1 MDIKQNLADNIALYR
16 KSLKLTQAELGEKL
30 NYSDKSVSK
39 WERAEAVPEIVV
51 LKQLADFFNVK
62 IDDLLQEP
70 KLPKKPLINV
80 NKKRLAIEL
89 WSTCIVWLAAVIS
102 YVLIG
107 IIFPSVQNAWLA
119 FIVAIPVN
127 LIILLILTKVW
138 DKNFITFFIV
148 TLLIW
153 TLIMAIYLVLLYALV
168 APPPKLWYIF
178 LIGIPLQGLL
188 TFLFIHKSANNV
200 KR

>member
-1 MDIKQNLADNIALYR
+1 MDIKQNLADNITLYR

-30 NYSDKSVSK
+30 NYSDKAVSK

-51 LKQLADFFNVK
+51 LKQLADFFGVTV
-62 IDDLLQEP
+62 DDLLKEP
-70 KLPKKPLINV
+70 KTPKKPLINL
-80 NKKRLAIEL
+80 NKKRVAIGL
-89 WSTCIVWLAAVIS
+89 WSTCIVWLVAVIS

-107 IIFPSVQNAWLA
+107 IAFPSVENSWLV

-127 LIILLILTKVW
+127 LIVLLILTKVW
-138 DKNFITFFIV
+138 GKNFITFFIV

-153 TLIMAIYLVLLYALV
+153 TIISALYLVLFYSLASL
-168 APPPKLWYIF
+168 PQRLWYIF

-188 TFLFIHKSANNV
+188 TFLFIHRSATV
-200 KR
+200 K

>member
-1 MDIKQNLADNIALYR
+1 MDIKQNLADNITLYR

-30 NYSDKSVSK
+30 NYSDKAVSK

-51 LKQLADFFNVK
+51 LKQLADFFGVTV
-62 IDDLLQEP
+62 DVLLKEP
-70 KLPKKPLINV
+70 TPPKKPLINL
-80 NKKRLAIEL
+80 NKKRVAIGL
-89 WSTCIVWLAAVIS
+89 WSTCIVWLVAVIS

-107 IIFPSVQNAWLA
+107 IAFPSVENSWLA

-127 LIILLILTKVW
+127 LIVLLILTKVW
-138 DKNFITFFIV
+138 GKNFITFFIV

-153 TLIMAIYLVLLYALV
+153 TIISALYLVLFYSLASL
-168 APPPKLWYIF
+168 PQRLWYIF

-188 TFLFIHKSANNV
+188 TFLFIHRSATV
-200 KR
+200 K

>member
-30 NYSDKSVSK
+30 NYSDKAVSK

-51 LKQLADFFNVK
+51 LKQLADFFNVTV
-62 IDDLLQEP
+62 DDLLKEP
-70 KLPKKPLINV
+70 TPPKKPLINL
-80 NKKRLAIEL
+80 NKKRVAIGL
-89 WSTCIVWLAAVIS
+89 WSTCIVWLVAVIS

-107 IIFPSVQNAWLA
+107 IAFPSVENSWLA

-127 LIILLILTKVW
+127 LIVLLILTKVW
-138 DKNFITFFIV
+138 GKNFITFFIV

-153 TLIMAIYLVLLYALV
+153 TIISALYLVLFYSLASL
-168 APPPKLWYIF
+168 PQRLWYIF

-188 TFLFIHKSANNV
+188 TFLFIHRSATV
-200 KR
+200 K

>member
-30 NYSDKSVSK
+30 NYSDKAVSK